1 MTNCNIS
8 IQIINYEP
16 NNLSKIDLTDL
27 VCLFKLD
34 NFEGEINLS
43 EISFQTINH
52 IIKNIKKD
60 LKYNIRLINSKSN
73 SLIGIS
79 DYIIPLSLI
88 KKTNKNSSFEIKKK
102 CSLIMIEST
111 KRILFGAFSKESN
124 FIIEIF
130 ANVKILNKNKTNSFI
145 IKNNASFPTMP
156 SSIQNNK
163 SFFHNNISS
172 KIALNTQGKKTIEN
186 EIKNENNLMSTP
198 PNKHSKTKTIEE
210 FENKIYDL
218 FNHSNRT
225 INKKKKPK

>member
-43 EISFQTINH
+43 EISFQKINN

-79 DYIIPLSLI
+79 DYII
-88 KKTNKNSSFEIKKK
+88 
-102 CSLIMIEST
+102 
-111 KRILFGAFSKESN
+111 IL
-124 FIIEIF
+124 
-130 ANVKILNKNKTNSFI
+130 
-145 IKNNASFPTMP
+145 
-156 SSIQNNK
+156 
-163 SFFHNNISS
+163 
-172 KIALNTQGKKTIEN
+172 
-186 EIKNENNLMSTP
+186 
-198 PNKHSKTKTIEE
+198 
-210 FENKIYDL
+210 
-218 FNHSNRT
+218 
-225 INKKKKPK
+225 